1 MPLDP
6 ITTLIKA
13 LEAKNPAPS
22 SVAGGGGQLA
32 EAAKSI
38 PSRTETHVADILDSP
53 ELRSFRTQYARGTVE
68 AQAIDGVLDI
78 FKAVLAARGLI

>member
-13 LEAKNPAPS
+13 LEAKKPAPS
-22 SVAGGGGQLA
+22 SAAGGGGQLA

-38 PSRTETHVADILDSP
+38 PSRTETDVAAILDSP

-68 AQAIDGVLDI
+68 AQAIDVALNVV
-78 FKAVLAARGLI
+78 KTLLATYGLI